1 VATERA
7 RSLELCA
14 LGLGQAGGNLAA
26 EFNRLGYRAAALN
39 TARVDLRGLDTDGLE
54 FPPER
59 RLYIGLDELD
69 GAGKDPEYGKVCLE
83 ENAQA
88 IRDLVTRELGNSD
101 ALLLCAGLG
110 GGTGSC
116 VTELAGL
123 LEPLQIPILVLATLP
138 SEAESGIVKVNA
150 VRAASALVERPLAG
164 RMIIDNQRIVA
175 AHGDVDLLSY
185 YPQINREIVA
195 PLHQLNVLNAARE
208 NRSLRSFD
216 SEDLRKVLLSSGVLV
231 VGSQEVDQVTGM
243 EARELLNIVR
253 KQIDGGKLLANGL
266 PLDKVAYLA
275 AVLVAPEGVLKETP
289 VRALE
294 ELGEQLKKQTAGG
307 AIYLGLY
314 LADVSFPT
322 LHVLAGSMSLPE
334 RVRTLL
340 TAAKGEGH
348 LLVDKIR
355 SEIPKL
361 DVRELAQMQLFK
373 HVGKPRSAR
382 LSTPPTPVAPAVAT
396 AAAHKEIK
404 FESAPEP
411 VKIAAAEPKVAPASR
426 RSAAAVRSEEP
437 VPVLESPP
445 PEERL
450 APPMRRSS
458 LKTEAG
464 VGPPEVTAPGTGD
477 GDDIPIIA
485 DDLGGESES
494 LQSFYA
500 QQISRFREASDRRG
514 REAVARRL
522 IHDARSD
529 DTEVRAH
536 AVWAMVSL
544 GERGFKG
551 ALQQAA
557 QDPDEEVR
565 GLAIDGL
572 RRLGEPTE

>member
-1 VATERA
+1 MATERA

-26 EFNRLGYRAAALN
+26 EFHRLGYRAAALN
-39 TARVDLRGLDTDGLE
+39 TARVDLRGLDSDGRE

-59 RLYIGLDELD
+59 QLYIGLDELD

-83 ENAQA
+83 ENAAA
-88 IRDLVTRELGNSD
+88 IRDLVTRELGSCD
-101 ALLLCAGLG
+101 ALVLCAGLG

-116 VTELAGL
+116 VTELATL
-123 LEPLQIPILVLATLP
+123 LEPLQVPTVVLATLP

-150 VRAASALVERPLAG
+150 VRAASMLVERPLAG
-164 RMIIDNQRIVA
+164 RLIIDNQRIVA
-175 AHGDVDLLSY
+175 AYGDVDVLSY
-185 YPQINREIVA
+185 YPQVNREIVA
-195 PLHQLNVLNAARE
+195 PLHRLNTLNTARE

-231 VGSQEVDQVTGM
+231 VGSQELDQVTGM
-243 EARELLNIVR
+243 EARELLTIVR
-253 KQIDGGKLLANGL
+253 KQIDGGKLLATGL

-289 VRALE
+289 ARALE
-294 ELGEQLKKQTAGG
+294 ELGEQLKKQTSGG
-307 AIYLGLY
+307 AVYLGLY
-314 LADVSFPT
+314 LAEVSFPT
-322 LHVLAGSMSLPE
+322 LHVLAGSMVLPE

-361 DVRELAQMQLFK
+361 DVRELAQLQLFK
-373 HVGKPRSAR
+373 QVGKPRGR
-382 LSTPPTPVAPAVAT
+382 LSTPPTPVGP
-396 AAAHKEIK
+396 AAAAAVRKEYK
-404 FESAPEP
+404 PEPAPEP
-411 VKIAAAEPKVAPASR
+411 VKAAPESKPAAPAKR
-426 RSAAAVRSEEP
+426 QPAPAKVEEP
-437 VPVLESPP
+437 LPAMPEPP
-445 PEERL
+445 IEERL

-464 VGPPEVTAPGTGD
+464 VGPPEVTAPGGSD
-477 GDDIPIIA
+477 GDDVPIIA
-485 DDLGGESES
+485 DDLDGGAES

-500 QQISRFREASDRRG
+500 QQIAKFREASDRRG
-514 REAVARRL
+514 REQVARRL